1 MRRNAQK
8 CNTEVGA
15 KAASAVPTVPNT
27 FGRLPRFSMGWKTM
41 SNVLPFLQTARRP
54 LLQRCSRRTFASSQ
68 SAVAERHETGKI
80 SRVDQDDRIF
90 EPRSSRQ
97 VSQAAAPHSYNSNTH
112 RAFQHRLPTE
122 HSTRRQR
129 PRETSLE
136 PTDPD
141 RAHGASAH
149 LNKSLRPRRRR
160 KAEPDSGTL
169 EAWRNKS
176 PSLFL
181 KKVLEPNENALYWKR
196 LAAESRSV
204 RPPILLLQMIIRKTT
219 AQEPD
224 QKYLLDLLPSVYE
237 WEKAM
242 SIARRNGH
250 SYEDLAYY
258 MYILEGKT
266 DDVRCER
273 FLERDSYK
281 PPFIF
286 HFLLRSSSRFTS
298 LENLNR
304 LIDYCGSWY
313 PAAASNG
320 LDKNKSKFYIPP
332 RGAFGSAN
340 FNHNM
345 SLLAHHCIRLDPRLI
360 IKLADL
366 AVRYIE
372 AIAKPSLPQEEIYQ
386 AQCAVF
392 NHGLKLLG
400 SDHRKRTVQQAL
412 PNSFFWEAQR
422 ILLAVSSKLKRQ
434 LLVDAEGF
442 RAIRT
447 VLAGM
452 PKNHVEV
459 HSSARHASTWP
470 PYLRPGDGMDE
481 EMDPEDNWSRS
492 VRAGVL
498 MQEAGFAKND
508 YDDAADILQGMSPD
522 GTPTIQQ
529 RILPGKRR
537 KIGMWEAS
545 IRATRNAHEAW
556 DRFQSPPKAGL
567 KRGLAEYT
575 AMFEKLTQR
584 EADENTRALPGDRA
598 LNFPTTQEAN
608 LTEFEKARIR
618 PPSISQLYERMQ
630 LDGIRPSGSCLQ
642 ILVANTDSMEMAR
655 KYLHDSDG
663 TGALYRLMSQEMDA
677 QALKKVPI
685 SLISACIQVMI
696 RQEGKLAKKYMIRA
710 IELAEQRLGTDRTPL
725 SDFIWG
731 TILKHLSQHHY
742 GLRIAV
748 HQQLKLS
755 LHIVKKLD
763 GPSGITLPQFVQ
775 FSKTMRKIAK
785 RELELLSTEM
795 DLGSLTIEN
804 HAMWPLYDGRSRH
817 KDAMHWD
824 TFDDKSGALDLFRA
838 LRSSALQMNEL
849 FDKLLSYERD
859 SRHLLGAKKL
869 EPLEGM
875 MWRKDPA
882 RSEHAYEYMLSLAY
896 LGEFQQMAKL
906 LSWLIEEWGQPGIVQ
921 ALSEADEP
929 PPYADFVETLC
940 AFRFLAEPMLERGEV
955 ESLREAIGTA
965 GLSWSWPDEEA
976 VEAYAQMQ
984 EDESINILA
993 RVLERVRLS
1002 WAEAETEAER

>member
-1 MRRNAQK
+1 
-8 CNTEVGA
+8 
-15 KAASAVPTVPNT
+15 
-27 FGRLPRFSMGWKTM
+27 
-41 SNVLPFLQTARRP
+41 
-54 LLQRCSRRTFASSQ
+54 
-68 SAVAERHETGKI
+68 
-80 SRVDQDDRIF
+80 
-90 EPRSSRQ
+90 
-97 VSQAAAPHSYNSNTH
+97 
-112 RAFQHRLPTE
+112 
-122 HSTRRQR
+122 
-129 PRETSLE
+129 
-136 PTDPD
+136 
-141 RAHGASAH
+141 
-149 LNKSLRPRRRR
+149 
-160 KAEPDSGTL
+160 
-169 EAWRNKS
+169 
-176 PSLFL
+176 
-181 KKVLEPNENALYWKR
+181 
-196 LAAESRSV
+196 
-204 RPPILLLQMIIRKTT
+204 MIIRKTA

-224 QKYLLDLLPSVYE
+224 QKYLVDLLPSVHE
-237 WEKAM
+237 WGRAM

-273 FLERDSYK
+273 FLERDSFK

-304 LIDYCGSWY
+304 LIDYCSSWY

-320 LDKNKSKFYIPP
+320 LDKTKSKFYIPP

-340 FNHNM
+340 FNLNM

-372 AIAKPSLPQEEIYQ
+372 AIAESSLPQEEIYQ

-392 NHGLKLLG
+392 NYGLKLLG

-452 PKNHVEV
+452 PKNHVEI
-459 HSSARHASTWP
+459 HSSVRHASTWP

-481 EMDPEDNWSRS
+481 EMDPEDNWR
-492 VRAGVL
+492 
-498 MQEAGFAKND
+498 
-508 YDDAADILQGMSPD
+508 
-522 GTPTIQQ
+522 
-529 RILPGKRR
+529 
-537 KIGMWEAS
+537 MWEAS

-630 LDGIRPSGSCLQ
+630 LDGIRPTGSCLQ
-642 ILVANTDSMEMAR
+642 ILVANTESMEMAR
-655 KYLHDSDG
+655 RYLHDSDG
-663 TGALYRLMSQEMDA
+663 TGALYRLMSQEMDV

-696 RQEGKLAKKYMIRA
+696 RQEGKLARKYMIRA

-755 LHIVKKLD
+755 LHIMKKLD

-785 RELELLSTEM
+785 RELEQLSTEM
-795 DLGSLTIEN
+795 ESGSLTIEN
-804 HAMWPLYDGRSRH
+804 HAMWPLYDERSRH

-859 SRHLLGAKKL
+859 SRQLLGAKKL

-875 MWRKDPA
+875 MWRMDPA

-906 LSWLIEEWGQPGIVQ
+906 LRWLIEEWGQPGIVQ

-940 AFRFLAEPMLERGEV
+940 AFRLLAEPMLERGEV

-984 EDESINILA
+984 EDESISILA

-1002 WAEAETEAER
+1002 WADAETEAGR